1 MSAPKNQKPRRRK
14 SALIV
19 FLLFALLF
27 PHVGASG
34 YSLDSYSLYFEVQND
49 GTVKET
55 VEAVLTA
62 REPVNEYIFTSD
74 YPIENPEAMVEIN
87 GRTIIANVSIRNV
100 MGDINAIYVR
110 FPELKPNDTARIRII
125 LYTRGLINEVN
136 GKRQFSYY
144 VKFPQR
150 VGLFYVRLYIPRG
163 YAVLS
168 PIMPAISKLE
178 STGDSLILEWRRE
191 DVDEGDEFYFVVGFS
206 SPKKEGFD
214 LRILFG
220 LVGVAFVGGIYAGML
235 ISERRKVKPET
246 LKSDEEKV
254 IELLKEGPMLQSELV
269 KRLGFSKAKVSILLR
284 DMERKG
290 LIVRVKEGRTYRVE
304 LARRE
309 A

>member
-1 MSAPKNQKPRRRK
+1 M
-14 SALIV
+14 
-19 FLLFALLF
+19 
-27 PHVGASG
+27 
-34 YSLDSYSLYFEVQND
+34 DSYSIYFEVQEER
-49 GTVKET
+49 TIKET
-55 VEAVLTA
+55 VEVVLNA
-62 REPVNEYIFTSD
+62 REPVSQYIFTSD
-74 YPIENPEAMVEIN
+74 YPIENPEALVEIN
-87 GRTIIANVSIRNV
+87 GQTIIANVSIKNV
-100 MGDINAIYVR
+100 IGDINAVYVT

-125 LYTRGLINEVN
+125 FYTRGLINEVN
-136 GKRQFSYY
+136 GEQQFSYY

-178 STGDSLILEWRRE
+178 STENSLILEWERE

-214 LRILFG
+214 PRILFG

-235 ISERRKVKPET
+235 LSERRKPKPEA

-254 IELLKEGPMLQSELV
+254 LELLKEGPMLQSELV

-284 DMERKG
+284 EMEEKG
-290 LIVRVKEGRTYRVE
+290 LIVRIKDGRTYRVE
-304 LARRE
+304 LVKE
-309 A
+309 ET